1 MDRQNRK
8 TKKTLRALIVFG
20 AILLLALI
28 GAIVYFYIIQPAGE
42 SGEDDL
48 SKITCGC
55 YIIDPNIVSECGD
68 PKRAFVFNLNTV
80 SSDQTCKASCDINDL
95 ADNLLN
101 SSTPKESYKSCTVRS
116 ISDTR
121 CENMILRDQDD
132 KIITGRIVPTDT
144 ITAEATFD
152 KSTYTDFTF
161 KINSENAIPDNIDG
175 NKITKNI
182 SDFTDINSVEIVATA
197 TDAQGEQIN
206 SIVCRRIVEVE
217 TGISASVTDMSA
229 ITEQQTDGKTKI
241 SEIRISVGQLTSSN
255 IKIKFSFD
263 NNAPTLTAQ
272 NGIVIESAKGSISM
286 SKLDLYDESNFAE
299 NSFNVLND
307 HIGELVITG
316 EVFQDDISIGSA
328 GTTVTFR
335 DSTVTPDEPVDP
347 EDPQDPLDPD
357 LPYSEFSVEKS
368 VEESCVERTAG
379 ENSATFVLTITN
391 TREDDESTQTT
402 PDEIVSVTDS
412 LPLGFVYTPNST
424 TVNNTPVTDSSMV
437 TINQIGD
444 SQRLIWQPTSPWVV
458 DPSQSMKLA
467 FSATAGSS
475 TLSGQN
481 LNEVVV
487 NPTEIPQDP
496 SLLRSQVSLTVASD
510 CENITE
516 EELEPPETGILD
528 TFVGKILLGFII
540 ILLGWAI
547 YTRPQGNLLAT
558 KIMQTKMYDRM
569 ELYKYKITNPNKY
582 FEEKVI
588 RKKSKENR

>member
-8 TKKTLRALIVFG
+8 TKNTLRALIIIG

-42 SGEDDL
+42 DDDDL

-80 SSDQTCKASCDINDL
+80 STDKTCKASCDINDL

-132 KIITGRIVPTDT
+132 KIITGRVVPTDT

-197 TDAQGEQIN
+197 TDAKGGQIN

-217 TGISASVTDMSA
+217 TGISASVTDITA
-229 ITEQQTDGKTKI
+229 ITEQQADGKTKI
-241 SEIRISVGQLTSSN
+241 SEIRISLGQLNSSN

-263 NNAPTLTAQ
+263 NGAPTLTAQ
-272 NGIVIESAKGSISM
+272 NGLVIESSKGSISM
-286 SKLDLYDESNFAE
+286 SKLDLYDESNFAD
-299 NSFNVLND
+299 NSFNVLNEHLGD
-307 HIGELVITG
+307 LVITG
-316 EVFQDDISIGSA
+316 EVFQDDVSIGSA

-335 DSTVTPDEPVDP
+335 DSTVPPEEPVDP
-347 EDPQDPLDPD
+347 QDPVDPD
-357 LPYSEFSVEKS
+357 LPYSEFSVSKS
-368 VEESCVERTAG
+368 VEQSCIERTTG
-379 ENSATFVLTITN
+379 ENSATFEISITN
-391 TREDDESTQTT
+391 TREDDGSTQTT

-412 LPLGFVYTPNST
+412 LPLGFVYTANST
-424 TVNNTPVTDSSMV
+424 TINNTPVTDSSMV

-458 DPSQSMKLA
+458 DPSTSMKIA

-481 LNEVVV
+481 LNEIVV

-528 TFVGKILLGFII
+528 TFVGKILLGLII
-540 ILLGWAI
+540 ILLGWVI

-558 KIMQTKMYDRM
+558 KIMQTEMYNRI
-569 ELYKYKITNPNKY
+569 ELFKYKITNPNKY
-582 FEEKVI
+582 FEEKII
-588 RKKSKENR
+588 RKKI